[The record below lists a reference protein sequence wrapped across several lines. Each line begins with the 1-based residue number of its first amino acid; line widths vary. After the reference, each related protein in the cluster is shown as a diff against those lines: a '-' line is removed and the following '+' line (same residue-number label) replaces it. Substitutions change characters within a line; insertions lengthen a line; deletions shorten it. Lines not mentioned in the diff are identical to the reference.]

1 MVCRSCLRKAPK
13 TPKAFMLTPILQLGD
28 ALEKCWNG
36 LPTVR
41 FCRDLTAS
49 SPLFRFNIHL
59 ALTFHLVHVFIGRS
73 FIWGL
78 PRTAARSTEQ
88 DWEVRSETRTKIVSS
103 CIQSALEIINL
114 CQMLQDTVGLAR
126 ASYTEFTT
134 CQAALLVILAQ
145 RVCERRSCLVNASAK
160 GIELIKHM
168 ALGLYTASSDKSAIQ
183 AMQIAIERLDNQK
196 AEKSGESPS
205 AYDQFREWAML
216 WRREGSGN
224 PTSVTQAPAVDFPE
238 TYDTFDFASPWPSES
253 FPLDVCSSSLAFWE
267 NEMGH
272 ILDVN
277 QQ

>member
-1 MVCRSCLRKAPK
+1 
-13 TPKAFMLTPILQLGD
+13 MLTPISQLGD
-28 ALEKCWNG
+28 ALEEFWNG
-36 LPTVR
+36 LLTVR
-41 FCRDLTAS
+41 FCRDLTTS

-59 ALTFHLVHVFIGRS
+59 ALTFHLVHIFIGRS

-88 DWEVRSETRTKIVSS
+88 DCEARSGTRIKVVAR

-114 CQMLQDTVGLAR
+114 CHLLQDTVGLAR

-145 RVCERRSCLVNASAK
+145 RVCERSSCLENASAK

-183 AMQIAIERLDNQK
+183 AMQIAIERLDDQRP
-196 AEKSGESPS
+196 EKSGESRS

-216 WRREGSGN
+216 WKRGGSET
-224 PTSVTQAPAVDFPE
+224 PASVTQAPALDFPE
-238 TYDTFDFASPWPSES
+238 TYDIFDFASPWPFES
-253 FPLDVCSSSLAFWE
+253 FPLDVYSSSLAFCE
-267 NEMGH
+267 NEMGP
-272 ILDVN
+272 ISDVN

>member
-1 MVCRSCLRKAPK
+1 
-13 TPKAFMLTPILQLGD
+13 MLTPISQLGD
-28 ALEKCWNG
+28 ALEECWNG

-41 FCRDLTAS
+41 FCRDLTTS
-49 SPLFRFNIHL
+49 SPLFRSNIHL
-59 ALTFHLVHVFIGRS
+59 ALTFHLAHIFIGRS

-88 DWEVRSETRTKIVSS
+88 DCEARSESRTKVVSS
-103 CIQSALEIINL
+103 CIQSALEVINL

-145 RVCERRSCLVNASAK
+145 RVCERSSCLENASTK

-183 AMQIAIERLDNQK
+183 AMQIAIERLDDQR
-196 AEKSGESPS
+196 AEKSGESRL

-216 WRREGSGN
+216 WKREGSET
-224 PTSVTQAPAVDFPE
+224 PASVTQAPALDFPE
-238 TYDTFDFASPWPSES
+238 TYDTFDFGSPWPFES
-253 FPLDVCSSSLAFWE
+253 FPLDVYSSSLAFCG
-267 NEMGH
+267 NEMGP
-272 ILDVN
+272 ISDVN
-277 QQ
+277 Q